1 MEATVSAGEV
11 TRMLKAWQ
19 AGDGQ
24 ALEEL
29 TPVVYAELHRIAR
42 RHMAGERVGHLLQP
56 SALVNEVFLRL
67 VRGTDAE
74 FANRSQFYAL
84 SAKLMRRILIDF
96 ARAQETSKRGQ
107 RVPHL
112 AITGIRNLASPN
124 PVMHEAEFLALD
136 LALKRLAELEPR
148 QAEVVELRFFGG
160 LENGEIAQLLQVSES
175 TILRDWRFARAWLFQ
190 SLRSG
195 A

>member
-1 MEATVSAGEV
+1 
-11 TRMLKAWQ
+11 MLQAWQ
-19 AGDGQ
+19 AGDEQ

-42 RHMAGERVGHLLQP
+42 RHMAGERAGHVLQP

-67 VRGTDAE
+67 VRGTDVE
-74 FANRSQFYAL
+74 LANRNQFYAL

-96 ARAQETSKRGQ
+96 ARAQETTKRGN
-107 RVPHL
+107 RAAHL
-112 AITGIRNLASPN
+112 AITGIGELASPN
-124 PVMHEAEFLALD
+124 QVMHEAEFLALD
-136 LALKRLAELEPR
+136 LALRRLAELEPR

-160 LENGEIAQLLQVSES
+160 LENGEIANLLQVSES

-190 SLRSG
+190 SLRS
-195 A
+195 AV